1 MKEYL
6 SNLYTGSKES
16 YYNYLLDLLHDESKE
31 FIITVNPETI
41 MTAYKNDTIAS
52 ILQDKSNSLV
62 PDGIAVVKKAKQLGI
77 PVKERIT
84 GVDISEYLL
93 QKGNDLYKSIFLY
106 GAKEEVVSDLVK
118 VINKKY
124 PNLDVLGYSN
134 GYIENKDQVFEIIK
148 NLKPDICLVALGIP
162 NQELIINKHLKEFS
176 KGIFIG
182 VGGTFDVLSGHK
194 KRAPKIFI
202 KCHLE
207 WLYRLIKEP
216 KRLKRFWQNNI
227 KFMLKK

>member
-41 MTAYKNDTIAS
+41 MTAYKNDTIAN

-134 GYIENKDQVFEIIK
+134 GYIEDQDQVFEIIK

>member
-52 ILQDKSNSLV
+52 ILLDKSNSLV
-62 PDGIAVVKKAKQLGI
+62 PDGIAVVKKARQLGI

-134 GYIENKDQVFEIIK
+134 GYIEDQDQVFEIIK